1 MADNAGNTDTQK
13 KALNLVL
20 IGQIAFAVINFA
32 VVGGGA
38 YLTYASTLGWQPPV
52 ITEEMLRA
60 PASVKKGDGKKD
72 EKQAASG
79 GDHGGAGAAAG
90 GHGEGASGEIV
101 TYINKLDKF
110 TVNLAG
116 EPKRSI
122 RIEVN
127 LELLNEKSY
136 EESLDVGNLPRIR
149 DRIVSVL
156 NDKTFSDIESIQ
168 GKLFL
173 KERIATEVNSILDE
187 GVVKDVYFSEMVVQ

>member
-1 MADNAGNTDTQK
+1 
-13 KALNLVL
+13 
-20 IGQIAFAVINFA
+20 
-32 VVGGGA
+32 
-38 YLTYASTLGWQPPV
+38 V

-60 PASVKKGDGKKD
+60 PAAVKKDDGKKD
-72 EKQAASG
+72 EKQASG
-79 GDHGGAGAAAG
+79 GGGHGGAQAAAG
-90 GHGEGASGEIV
+90 GHGESVSGEIV